1 VETIAT
7 AEIGWLLWYWNLLLP
22 PGVVWP
28 FREIL

>member
-22 PGVVWP
+22 PGVV
-28 FREIL
+28 